1 MTHGISKIKY
11 TPQDVL
17 LSSLAAGSYGAARG
31 AKAGD
36 WSLYFGTADFSQVSQ
51 HFQTPRLVA
60 ARLQSL
66 CPKQTT
72 RLTGRKPGSFPVENY
87 VWLDVG

>member
-11 TPQDVL
+11 APQDVL
-17 LSSLAAGSYGAARG
+17 LSSLAAGSYGAARW

-36 WSLYFGTADFSQVSQ
+36 GSLHFGTADFSQVSQ
-51 HFQTPRLVA
+51 HYQTLCVEA
-60 ARLQSL
+60 ASLRSL

-72 RLTGRKPGSFPVENY
+72 RFTGRKPGSFPVENY
-87 VWLDVG
+87 VWLHVG

>member
-11 TPQDVL
+11 YPKDML
-17 LSSLAAGSYGAARG
+17 LSSLSAGSYGAARW

-36 WSLYFGTADFSQVSQ
+36 GSLHFGTADFSQVSQ
-51 HFQTPRLVA
+51 HYQTPRLVA
-60 ARLQSL
+60 ASRRSL

-87 VWLDVG
+87 MWLDVG